1 MKVLFV
7 GGSGEISLA
16 CVIQAVKHGHN
27 VFVLNR
33 GRNNYKLPGT
43 VTCLQGDLT
52 SDAPYQCL
60 EGLTFDVVCQFYVF
74 TPAQMTRDIAFFKEK
89 CEQYIFVST
98 ASAYDTADR
107 NKPIVESLPLKNTH
121 WPYSQAK
128 AHCETLLIRSPLH
141 STIVRPS
148 HTYRTRLPSTV
159 VDSDHLAWRICHNK
173 PILVH
178 DSAKTLWTVTH
189 ADDFASAFVT
199 LLGNTR
205 ALGESFHITS
215 EESHSWEHILRKV
228 AFALSREARLCR
240 IDSEELIDRIPS
252 LQGPLR
258 GDKANAAIFDNSKIR
273 HFAGDWKCNVSIDDG
288 FARAA
293 SVTLDRLS
301 SGYQP
306 DVDYD
311 RVIDELTQ
319 EASLAS

>member
-1 MKVLFV
+1 MKVIFV

-16 CVIQAVKHGHN
+16 CVIQAVENGHN

-33 GRNNYKLPGT
+33 GRNNYQLPDT

-60 EGLTFDVVCQFYVF
+60 EGLTFDVVCQFNVF
-74 TPAQMTRDIAFFKEK
+74 TTVQMTRDVAFFKER
-89 CEQYIFVST
+89 CGQYIFVST

-107 NKPIVESLPLKNTH
+107 NRPIVESLPLKNAY

-128 AHCETLLIRSPLH
+128 ADCETLLIQSPLP

-159 VDSDHLAWRICHNK
+159 VDSDHLAWRICNNK

-178 DSAKTLWTVTH
+178 DTANALWTVTH
-189 ADDFASAFVT
+189 ADDFACAFVK
-199 LLGNTR
+199 LMGNTL

-215 EESHSWEHILRKV
+215 DEPHSWEHILRNV
-228 AFALSREARLCR
+228 AFALGKEARLYR
-240 IDSEELIDRIPS
+240 IDSEALIDQIPS

-258 GDKANAAIFDNSKIR
+258 GDKANTAIFDNSKIR
-273 HFAGDWKCNVSIDDG
+273 HVAGDWKCNVSIDEG

-306 DVDYD
+306 NVDYD